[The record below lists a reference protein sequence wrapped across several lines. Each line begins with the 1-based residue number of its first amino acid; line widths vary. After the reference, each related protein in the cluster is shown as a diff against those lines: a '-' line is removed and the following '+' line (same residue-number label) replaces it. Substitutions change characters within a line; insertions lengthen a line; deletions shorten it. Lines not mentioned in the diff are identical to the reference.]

1 MLLVELQNTCK
12 KKLNWK
18 KLERPNICYIFQ
30 SWVFPMHNDG
40 LRNGRGRPSLRTSGR
55 TKDRIAA
62 NQVSCKQPT
71 TANESITTKQ
81 LTPHPRQARRQKA
94 PPRDDKSL
102 KIVSLCGKLLF
113 AHLNLIFFNKRL
125 PLIADPSVSCI
136 FINHLPSGPRII
148 SVYILGKN
156 WLEWLDQMGF

>member
-1 MLLVELQNTCK
+1 
-12 KKLNWK
+12 
-18 KLERPNICYIFQ
+18 
-30 SWVFPMHNDG
+30 MHNDG

-113 AHLNLIFFNKRL
+113 LQCTFESDLF
-125 PLIADPSVSCI
+125 
-136 FINHLPSGPRII
+136 
-148 SVYILGKN
+148 
-156 WLEWLDQMGF
+156 Q

>member
-1 MLLVELQNTCK
+1 
-12 KKLNWK
+12 
-18 KLERPNICYIFQ
+18 
-30 SWVFPMHNDG
+30 MHNDG

-136 FINHLPSGPRII
+136 FINHFNPLDPASSLSTFWVRTGSSGSI
-148 SVYILGKN
+148 K
-156 WLEWLDQMGF
+156 WGFRGAAPD

>member
-1 MLLVELQNTCK
+1 MR
-12 KKLNWK
+12 LNRK
-18 KLERPNICYIFQ
+18 MTERPNICYIFQ